1 MKGYR
6 EKALAV
12 RPTNGVQK
20 LFDVRYFWLFTI
32 MGLTVPYRIRFGKHC
47 DELRVAVVKETSAV
61 NKKSFDKSSTDQ
73 KSTWLSTP
81 RSWFGG
87 NDNIAQE
94 DRGEKFKKHMQEISL
109 YQGNRAGK
117 VLASQ
122 DGESDGNGINEI
134 TNTTIN
140 ATEIET
146 IGVSDDTVVQDQ
158 HVGKSVDDDK

>member
-1 MKGYR
+1 
-6 EKALAV
+6 
-12 RPTNGVQK
+12 
-20 LFDVRYFWLFTI
+20 
-32 MGLTVPYRIRFGKHC
+32 
-47 DELRVAVVKETSAV
+47 
-61 NKKSFDKSSTDQ
+61 
-73 KSTWLSTP
+73 
-81 RSWFGG
+81 
-87 NDNIAQE
+87 
-94 DRGEKFKKHMQEISL
+94 MQEISL

-122 DGESDGNGINEI
+122 EAESDGNGINEI